1 MSKKKFVTKLNNLK
15 GKNPKLY
22 WKLLQGNKKDS
33 IKVPLEAFKKHFE
46 ELSVEAADT
55 NSNNPFPEFD
65 VRDLNTSSLN
75 QPFSEQEIR
84 KFVKNLKNN
93 KAAGIN
99 EIINEYIKSSID
111 LMLPIYIKLFNR
123 VLHTG

>member
-1 MSKKKFVTKLNNLK
+1 MLYIYKNLYLYLNIWPSLLLKEPLCDARKAVAKARAWSKKKFVTKLNNLK

-33 IKVPLEAFKKHFE
+33 INVPLEAFKKHFE

-55 NSNNPFPEFD
+55 NSNNPFPEFV

-75 QPFSEQEIR
+75 QPFSE
-84 KFVKNLKNN
+84 
-93 KAAGIN
+93 
-99 EIINEYIKSSID
+99 
-111 LMLPIYIKLFNR
+111 
-123 VLHTG
+123 